1 MDANGE
7 LKSLRKKLNNKGI
20 AVVYLAILMIVLV
33 GFVGLA
39 VDIGYMYVAKGQLQN
54 AADAAALAGAA
65 LLDGSN
71 STTQTAARDEA
82 VKFALANTATGVPVT
97 IANDYSNMLSNIATD
112 GGNDIT
118 VGNWD
123 PTQTPKYSTARTP
136 VNALQVRARRTVS
149 ANSSAQRMVDVFF
162 AKAFGWQK
170 MAAAASAIANA
181 NRFATGLVLCQN
193 SCGLSGTFYLNDN
206 SQIDTSTAWTVFD
219 TDSNVSSSRINNLIN
234 GKVKIASD
242 MCGQCVTDTNGTT
255 TNNVNDLAAN
265 FSSTTFD
272 AANKT
277 IVSGVVTEWRVLS
290 PILNDDPTCNPK
302 IAAVGT
308 ACPPY
313 RQGGPNEPYHIIGWS
328 RIKITGIVNSTGT
341 KGFTASDVQCAFCGA
356 GGSPFTTLGLPAT
369 AALVQ

>member
-65 LLDGSN
+65 LLDSSN
-71 STTQTAARDEA
+71 STTQTAGRNEA
-82 VKFALANTATGVPVT
+82 AKLALANTATGVPVT

-255 TNNVNDLAAN
+255 TNNVND
-265 FSSTTFD
+265 
-272 AANKT
+272 
-277 IVSGVVTEWRVLS
+277 
-290 PILNDDPTCNPK
+290 
-302 IAAVGT
+302 
-308 ACPPY
+308 
-313 RQGGPNEPYHIIGWS
+313 
-328 RIKITGIVNSTGT
+328 
-341 KGFTASDVQCAFCGA
+341 
-356 GGSPFTTLGLPAT
+356 
-369 AALVQ
+369 